1 MARRPIGSADRAG
14 KTRGAPAEGANT
26 DNNVLKIL
34 LTGQSGFSGQHF
46 QQLIPCI
53 PLADEGGVQVDI
65 LHRPALL
72 SAIRAAQPEA
82 VVHLAASTFVPE
94 SFEDPH
100 ATFQVNVT
108 GTLNLFMALE
118 ACGFTGRVLYVGSA
132 EVYGLLSP
140 QDLPVAE
147 THPLR
152 PRNPYA
158 ASKAAAEA
166 LAYQWS
172 QTAKFEVVLAR
183 PFNHTGTGQSEL
195 FVLSN
200 FARQIAEIRLGRK
213 EARME
218 VGDIDV
224 TRDFCDVRDVVRAY
238 GLILEQGGNGEVY
251 NICSGTESTIRGLLN
266 TLLEIAGIEAEIVTE
281 AERLRPTEQ
290 RRVVGSYDKL
300 HAETGWRPNIPL
312 QDTLADMLNDWEAK
326 LK

>member
-1 MARRPIGSADRAG
+1 M
-14 KTRGAPAEGANT
+14 
-26 DNNVLKIL
+26 KIL
-34 LTGQSGFSGQHF
+34 LTGHGGFSGQHF
-46 QQLIPCI
+46 RQLIPSI
-53 PLADEGGVQVDI
+53 PLADEGGKQVDI
-65 LHRPALL
+65 LDRPALL
-72 SAIRAAQPEA
+72 SAVRAAQPEA
-82 VVHLAASTFVPE
+82 VVHLAAATFVPE

-118 ACGFTGRVLYVGSA
+118 ACGFRGRVLYVGSA
-132 EVYGLLSP
+132 EVYGLLSD
-140 QDLPVAE
+140 QELPVVE
-147 THPLR
+147 TQPLR

-172 QTAKFEVVLAR
+172 QTAEFEVVLAR
-183 PFNHTGTGQSEL
+183 PFNHTGSGQSDR

-200 FARQIAEIRLGRK
+200 FARQIAEISLGRK

-218 VGDIDV
+218 VGGIDV

-238 GLILEQGGNGEVY
+238 GLLLEKGGNGEVY
-251 NICSGTESTIRGLLN
+251 NICSGTESSIHDLLN
-266 TLLEIAGIEAEIVTE
+266 TLLEIAGIEAELVTE

-300 HAETGWRPNIPL
+300 RAETGWRPNIPL
-312 QDTLADMLNDWEAK
+312 RDTLADMLNDWEAK
-326 LK
+326 LR